1 MRNFD
6 RIEIG
11 NQKYANDGE
20 QVAEQV
26 QLLCLHTFTTAP
38 TFS

>member
-11 NQKYANDGE
+11 DQKYASDGE

-26 QLLCLHTFTTAP
+26 QLLCLHTFTVATI
-38 TFS
+38 FS